1 MTEVTAVEIKG
12 LRKLYGKFEALKG
25 INLEVEPGTIFGLLG
40 ANGAGKTTMIKIL
53 VGSARL
59 SSGEVR
65 VMGLNPFKETAR
77 LRAITGYM
85 PQAPAL
91 YEDLSARD
99 NLSFFGAA
107 HHLPHLK
114 QRVAE
119 VLEFT
124 KLTSRQNDP
133 VYAFS
138 GGMKQRVSL
147 ACALI
152 HQPQVLFLDEPTAGI
167 DPRLRVAFW
176 QHFRELARQGN
187 TLFVSTHL
195 MDEALLCDKLAV
207 MRDGV
212 VLVSDTPKNIMRM
225 GRSRVHI
232 WRGAEE
238 KVFTVTNYP
247 SQLPSLLQDYQLDP
261 AITKIELEEDTLETI
276 VLELINAKQ
285 PEMAE
290 VAHV

>member
-1 MTEVTAVEIKG
+1 MTEAAVDIRG

-25 INLEVEPGTIFGLLG
+25 VDLKVEPGTIFGLLG

-53 VGSARL
+53 VGSSNL
-59 SSGEVR
+59 SGGEVR
-65 VMGLNPFKETAR
+65 VMGLNPFKDTAR

-85 PQAPAL
+85 PQSAAL

-99 NLSFFGAA
+99 NLNFFGAA

-152 HQPQVLFLDEPTAGI
+152 HQPQVLFLDEPTAGV
-167 DPRLRVAFW
+167 DPKLRESLW

-212 VLVSDTPKNIMRM
+212 VLVSDTPKNIMQM
-225 GRSRVHI
+225 GHSRVHI
-232 WRGAEE
+232 WQGVEE
-238 KVFTVTNYP
+238 KVVTLTNY
-247 SQLPSLLQDYQLDP
+247 SNQLPTLLQEYQLDP
-261 AITKIELEEDTLETI
+261 RITKIELEEDSLETI

-285 PEMAE
+285 PETLE